1 VIPNS
6 TEKLIQVSEPNL
18 AEAQAYLGS
27 ALASNMNLAAET
39 LGHIDCK
46 YYVDRF
52 SDALIEQ
59 DERQQAQQLQGVL
72 YNALANRKVSDRV
85 LRDIKQRQE
94 TL

>member
-1 VIPNS
+1 
-6 TEKLIQVSEPNL
+6 
-18 AEAQAYLGS
+18 
-27 ALASNMNLAAET
+27 
-39 LGHIDCK
+39 
-46 YYVDRF
+46 VDRF